1 MDRTRP
7 LIDPELLDPEHEEVR
22 LTRGTRTG
30 LPLAIAIH
38 STGPGPAIGGC
49 RIRAYPSWQEGLA
62 DVLRL
67 SRAMTQKCALA
78 GLPHGGG
85 KAVAMVPDRALAPST
100 RRALI
105 LDIAD
110 CIAQLD
116 GRYLTGPDLGSG
128 PDDMALIHDHAH
140 GWAFC
145 RPESHGGSGD
155 SSPGTARGVV
165 AALTAALA
173 HTHGRGLAG
182 LRVGVVG
189 FGRVGRLVASTLAA
203 AGARVIVSDV
213 DDGLRPEAERR
224 GRAWASTELVHEELD
239 VLVPAATGGLLTAA
253 TARSC
258 RATLVVGPA
267 NNQLADEGVEVVL
280 RERGIVWVPDVIAS
294 AGGIIHAVCRE
305 ELDLDEAATNARIDA
320 IGDQV
325 SRILEVARDQGTTT
339 SQAARAVA
347 AETEQPVSR

>member
-1 MDRTRP
+1 MDRTQR
-7 LIDPELLDPEHEEVR
+7 LADPELLDPEHEEVH
-22 LTRGTRTG
+22 LARGTRTG
-30 LPLAIAIH
+30 VPLAIAIH
-38 STGPGPAIGGC
+38 STRSGPAIGGC
-49 RIRAYPSWQEGLA
+49 RIRGYSTWHEGLA

-67 SRAMTQKCALA
+67 SRAMTLKCALA
-78 GLPHGGG
+78 ELPHGGG
-85 KAVAMVPDRALAPST
+85 KAVAMVPDRPLAPGT
-100 RRALI
+100 RPALI
-105 LDIAD
+105 RDIAD
-110 CIAQLD
+110 RIAQLD

-128 PDDMALIHDHAH
+128 PEDMAVIHDHAQ

-145 RPESHGGSGD
+145 RPESRGGSGD

-165 AALTAALA
+165 VALTAALA
-173 HTHGRGLAG
+173 HTHGRGLSG

-189 FGRVGRLVASTLAA
+189 FGRVGRLVASSLAA
-203 AGARVIVSDV
+203 ADAQVIVSDV

-224 GRAWASTELVHEELD
+224 GLAWASTELLHEELD

-267 NNQLADEGVEVVL
+267 NNQLADEGVEAVL
-280 RERGIVWVPDVIAS
+280 RERGIVWIPDVIAS

-305 ELDLDEAATNARIDA
+305 ELDLDEVATNARIDA
-320 IGDQV
+320 IGDKV

-347 AETEQPVSR
+347 AETDQAVSR